1 MTLVKQ
7 VCLRERCE
15 EINDERQAER
25 RGRQGVWES
34 TKGPD
39 PPTARDKSRGRIK
52 LVTL

>member
-1 MTLVKQ
+1 MKQ

-25 RGRQGVWES
+25 RGRQAVWES

-39 PPTARDKSRGRIK
+39 PPAARDKRAEAG
-52 LVTL
+52 LN